1 MSGIPERVWKL
12 KLPCHVDNAI
22 MKTHG
27 NNNKKIDRNQID
39 QVIMEEAGSIL
50 KNGGLVAFPTE
61 TVYGLGA
68 NALDEEAAKKTYA
81 AKGRPS
87 DNPLIVHIARLED
100 LGAIVESV
108 PLIVDE
114 IAAHFWPGPL
124 TMIFNKNEKVP
135 LGTTGGLET
144 VAVRMPDDEI
154 ARELILAGGGYV
166 SAPSANTSGRP
177 SPTTA
182 QHVAEDLSGKIEMIL
197 DGGSVD
203 IGVESTILDM
213 TVTPPMILR
222 PGAITKEMLSEV
234 IGEVAV
240 DETLISENSTK
251 APKAPGMKYR
261 HYAPKAEMIIVD
273 GEPEEAVRAIKQIAY
288 EQVRLGYKVGIIASN
303 ESVDQYTTGVVKC
316 IGSRVNEKTVARNL
330 YKVLREFDEEEVD
343 YIYSEAFPEAGIGTA
358 IMNRLGKAAGH
369 HVLQAS
375 EITKLQDYR
384 RIVFVSSSANC
395 RAPIAAAILKKQPLF
410 QEYEVCARG
419 LVVLFPEPLNPRAE
433 ELLARHHIE
442 TEGYETVALSEEE
455 FGEDTLVLAMQDS
468 IKQKIQNDYPGKGQV
483 YTLCEFVNGSKEIP
497 SVYGQTQEQY
507 EQMYELI
514 QGYVKKLANKLNEE
528 AKTNVKCTRNGS
540 SADPAQNRDYQKRG
554 NRFKGFQNDDR

>member
-22 MKTHG
+22 MKHMETII
-27 NNNKKIDRNQID
+27 KKIDRNQID

-154 ARELILAGGGYV
+154 ARELIIAGGGYV

-182 QHVAEDLSGKIEMIL
+182 QHVAEDLTGRVDMIV
-197 DGGSVD
+197 DGGAVE
-203 IGVESTILDM
+203 IGVESTILDV
-213 TVTPPMILR
+213 TVEPPMILR
-222 PGAITKEMLSEV
+222 PGAITKEMFEEV
-234 IGEVAV
+234 IGEVTV
-240 DETLISENSTK
+240 DRTLIRPDSK
-251 APKAPGMKYR
+251 QVPKAPGMKYR
-261 HYAPKAEMIIVD
+261 HYAPKADLTIIEGPLEKVVK
-273 GEPEEAVRAIKQIAY
+273 EINKRAKEKSEA
-288 EQVRLGYKVGIIASN
+288 GYKVGVIGTEETVADYKSG
-303 ESVDQYTTGVVKC
+303 DVKC
-316 IGSRVNEKTVARNL
+316 IGTRADESTIAANL
-330 YKVLREFDEEEVD
+330 FRILREFDDDQVD
-343 YIYSEAFPEAGIGTA
+343 YIYSESFDTAGIGSA
-358 IMNRLGKAAGH
+358 IMNRLLKAAGH
-369 HVLQAS
+369 HI
-375 EITKLQDYR
+375 EKL
-384 RIVFVSSSANC
+384 V
-395 RAPIAAAILKKQPLF
+395 
-410 QEYEVCARG
+410 
-419 LVVLFPEPLNPRAE
+419 
-433 ELLARHHIE
+433 
-442 TEGYETVALSEEE
+442 
-455 FGEDTLVLAMQDS
+455 
-468 IKQKIQNDYPGKGQV
+468 
-483 YTLCEFVNGSKEIP
+483 
-497 SVYGQTQEQY
+497 
-507 EQMYELI
+507 
-514 QGYVKKLANKLNEE
+514 
-528 AKTNVKCTRNGS
+528 
-540 SADPAQNRDYQKRG
+540 
-554 NRFKGFQNDDR
+554 

>member
-22 MKTHG
+22 MKHMETII
-27 NNNKKIDRNQID
+27 KKIDRNQID

-166 SAPSANTSGRP
+166 SAPRANTSGRP

-182 QHVAEDLSGKIEMIL
+182 QHVAEDLTGRVDMIV
-197 DGGSVD
+197 DGGAVE
-203 IGVESTILDM
+203 IGVESTILDV
-213 TVTPPMILR
+213 TVEPPMILR
-222 PGAITKEMLSEV
+222 PGAITKEMFEEV
-234 IGEVAV
+234 IGEVTV
-240 DETLISENSTK
+240 DRTLIRPDSK
-251 APKAPGMKYR
+251 QVPKAPGMKYR
-261 HYAPKAEMIIVD
+261 HYAPKADLTIIEGPLEKVVK
-273 GEPEEAVRAIKQIAY
+273 EINKRAKEKSEA
-288 EQVRLGYKVGIIASN
+288 GYKVGVIGTEETVADYKSG
-303 ESVDQYTTGVVKC
+303 DVKC
-316 IGSRVNEKTVARNL
+316 IGTRADESTIAANL
-330 YKVLREFDEEEVD
+330 FRILREFDDDQVD
-343 YIYSEAFPEAGIGTA
+343 YIYSESFDTAGIGSA
-358 IMNRLGKAAGH
+358 IMNRLLKAAGH
-369 HVLQAS
+369 HI
-375 EITKLQDYR
+375 EKL
-384 RIVFVSSSANC
+384 V
-395 RAPIAAAILKKQPLF
+395 
-410 QEYEVCARG
+410 
-419 LVVLFPEPLNPRAE
+419 
-433 ELLARHHIE
+433 
-442 TEGYETVALSEEE
+442 
-455 FGEDTLVLAMQDS
+455 
-468 IKQKIQNDYPGKGQV
+468 
-483 YTLCEFVNGSKEIP
+483 
-497 SVYGQTQEQY
+497 
-507 EQMYELI
+507 
-514 QGYVKKLANKLNEE
+514 
-528 AKTNVKCTRNGS
+528 
-540 SADPAQNRDYQKRG
+540 
-554 NRFKGFQNDDR
+554 